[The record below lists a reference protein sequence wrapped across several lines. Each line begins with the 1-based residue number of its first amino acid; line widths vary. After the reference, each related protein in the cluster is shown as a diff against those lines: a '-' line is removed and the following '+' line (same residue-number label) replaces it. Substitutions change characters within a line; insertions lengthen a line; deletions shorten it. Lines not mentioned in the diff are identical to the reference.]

1 MKKFAGLKEAML
13 AVKAEMTVAEAKRLK
28 ERSVDEWLVDGGEH
42 TVNKVKLTLEND
54 KTRFDG
60 VAVKKANWHIRSAVG
75 VVFVHCR
82 DRAKAQGVIDAV
94 FGVGKY
100 TTQSGGLYI

>member
-1 MKKFAGLKEAML
+1 MQKFAGLREAML
-13 AVKAEMTVAEAKRLK
+13 AVKAEMAVAEALHLK
-28 ERSVDEWLVDGGEH
+28 ERTLDEWLMEGGEF

-54 KTRFDG
+54 KTRFNGDNI
-60 VAVKKANWHIRSAVG
+60 KKANWYVRSAVG

-82 DRAKAQGVIDAV
+82 DRAKAQGVIEAV

-100 TTQSGGLYI
+100 KPQSGGMYI